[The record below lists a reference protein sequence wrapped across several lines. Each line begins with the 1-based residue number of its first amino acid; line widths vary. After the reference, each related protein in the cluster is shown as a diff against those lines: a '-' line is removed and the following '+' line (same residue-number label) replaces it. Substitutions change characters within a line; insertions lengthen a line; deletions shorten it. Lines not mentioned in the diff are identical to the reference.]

1 MRKALYRFEFMQFIQ
16 NKKNVLFLLLFV
28 LTIVFY
34 VIYTVPTK
42 EETYENHQLSLQVYV
57 DSWTEFYKALVKQ
70 EKEQNNRYSEFNI
83 KFYENMVLNLT
94 ALQNKDIPNYIESS
108 ANHYRIFMEGTQ
120 NGDVLIPENY
130 LKNFKYS
137 FQQVIHDY
145 NKSRIEFEALSAA
158 NNINFSEIYALTSFQ
173 QMRLWIQQL
182 FPYFL
187 LLIPI
192 LYANDIFTKDI
203 KHKTIMDS
211 VPVSLYQQVNMKSFI
226 VFIFAFGSTIFIIL
240 SSLVVMA
247 IRNGWGSLYLPVT
260 RFIGDEYDVISTAMF
275 FVQSFCL
282 LILAAFF
289 LIRLCMVFSLLF
301 RNEFITLFLGVALL
315 FSERVYQNTFFIEMV
330 DVSILPNTY
339 FDMGNVIT
347 GDKAVFYQNNYI
359 TFLDGVIVLAT
370 SIIVAEVAL
379 YIFSTFRLNRFLPKK
394 LLEKSG
400 KVEA

>member
-1 MRKALYRFEFMQFIQ
+1 MRKAMYHFEFMQFIQ
-16 NKKNVLFLLLFV
+16 NKKNMLFLLLF
-28 LTIVFY
+28 LLSTVFY
-34 VIYTVPTK
+34 MIYTVPTQ
-42 EETYENHQLSLQVYV
+42 EETYQNHKLSFKLYV
-57 DSWTEFYKALVKQ
+57 DSWTEFYHALVKQ
-70 EKEQNNRYSEFNI
+70 EKEQNNGYTELNI
-83 KFYENMVLNLT
+83 KYYENLELLL
-94 ALQNKDIPNYIESS
+94 ASIQNRDIPNYIKSS
-108 ANHYRIFMEGTQ
+108 ANHYRILIEGTQ
-120 NGDVLIPENY
+120 NGNSAIPENY
-130 LKNFKYS
+130 LKNFKYP

-145 NKSRIEFEALSAA
+145 NKARIEIEALSVES
-158 NNINFSEIYALTSFQ
+158 NINFSDLYALTSFQ
-173 QMRLWIQQL
+173 QMRLLIQLL

-247 IRNGWGSLYLPVT
+247 IRNGWGSLYLPVA
-260 RFIGDEYDVISTAMF
+260 RFIGDEYDSISTAMF

-282 LILAAFF
+282 LILSAFF

-301 RNEFITLFLGVALL
+301 RNEFITLFLSVALL
-315 FSERVYQNTFFIEMV
+315 FSEKVYQNTVFIDMV

-339 FDMGNVIT
+339 FDIGNVIT

-370 SIIVAEVAL
+370 SIIVAEVVL
-379 YIFSTFRLNRFLPKK
+379 YIFSTFRFNRFRTEKQIV
-394 LLEKSG
+394 KSG
-400 KVEA
+400 KVDA